1 MTESGFNDGNGPFDD
16 ELDRVLRDELGSGF
30 GGGLD
35 GGFDDEPIDFEAKLR
50 EMLTDDAASLAPGQ
64 APYSAIVR
72 RGQAAQR
79 RRVAA
84 MGIGLAT
91 IVALPGA
98 AYAVNVQWGPDP
110 GVSAHPGASSKPAT
124 SPAHTTPAK
133 PTPVPSGPAGPA
145 TPGQL
150 ADGITLERAAEALTA
165 CLDYQKAHRIQGSP
179 MNQDLGKAADYRIIL
194 ALRTTGDDNAP
205 GDGIGVVAVK
215 DTPMTRLICS
225 EKDGVGSGLNTSM
238 GADNDPNRGAVKPD
252 INASKLYKQT
262 ILSNG
267 GWKLPYRWG
276 SIGTIESGIARV
288 TVSYG
293 GATVEAALDHGYFAA
308 TGILTQ
314 SVSKAPHIKG
324 YDADGKLV
332 YDSVSDT
339 VYDQSVS

>member
-1 MTESGFNDGNGPFDD
+1 MTEFGFNDGNGPFDD
-16 ELDRVLRDELGSGF
+16 ELDRALRDELG
-30 GGGLD
+30 
-35 GGFDDEPIDFEAKLR
+35 GGFDDEPFDFEAKLR
-50 EMLTDDAASLAPGQ
+50 EMLTEDAGSVAPGQ

-79 RRVAA
+79 RRAAA

-91 IVALPGA
+91 LVALPGA
-98 AYAVNVQWGPDP
+98 AYAVNVQWSPDP
-110 GVSAHPGASSKPAT
+110 GVSARPGASSKSPAT
-124 SPAHTTPAK
+124 SPAPTTPAK
-133 PTPVPSGPAGPA
+133 PTPVPSGAAGPA

-150 ADGITLERAAEALTA
+150 ADGITLERASEALTA
-165 CLDYQKAHRIQGSP
+165 CLDYNKAHRIQGSP

-215 DTPMTRLICS
+215 DTPKTRLICS
-225 EKDGVGSGLNTSM
+225 EKGGVGSGLNTSI
-238 GADNDPNRGAVKPD
+238 GEDNDPNRGAVAPD

-262 ILSNG
+262 ILSSG
-267 GWKLPYRWG
+267 SWKLPYRWG
-276 SIGTIESGIARV
+276 SIGTIESGVARV

-314 SVSKAPHIKG
+314 SVSRTPHIKG

-332 YDSVSDT
+332 YDSDSDT
-339 VYDQSVS
+339 GYDQAVS

>member
-1 MTESGFNDGNGPFDD
+1 MTEFGHNDGNGPFED
-16 ELDRVLRDELGSGF
+16 ELDRALHDEFGGDF
-30 GGGLD
+30 GGGS
-35 GGFDDEPIDFEAKLR
+35 DDEPFDFEAKLR
-50 EMLTDDAASLAPGQ
+50 EMLSDDAASLAPGQ

-98 AYAVNVQWGPDP
+98 AYAVSAQWGPDP
-110 GVSAHPGASSKPAT
+110 GGGARPAASSKSH
-124 SPAHTTPAK
+124 SPASTTPAK
-133 PTPVPSGPAGPA
+133 PKPVPSGAIGPA

-179 MNQDLGKAADYRIIL
+179 INENLGKAADYRIIL

-205 GDGIGVVAVK
+205 GDGVGVVAVK
-215 DTPMTRLICS
+215 DTPRTRLICS
-225 EKDGVGSGLNTSM
+225 EKGGVGSGLNTSI
-238 GADNDPNRGAVKPD
+238 GEDNDPNRGAVAPD
-252 INASKLYKQT
+252 INAFKLYKQT
-262 ILSNG
+262 VLSNG
-267 GWKLPYRWG
+267 SWKLPYRWG
-276 SIGTIESGIARV
+276 SIGTIESGVARV

-314 SVSKAPHIKG
+314 SVSKTPHIKG

-332 YDSVSDT
+332 YDSDSDT